1 MVEHSKIQIK
11 NYPKVSVVIPA
22 WNEEENL
29 QHVLPRVPEWV
40 HEVLLVDGHSID
52 RTVEVARKLR
62 PNIRIVEQ
70 KGKGKGAALRSGFEA
85 ATGEVVVMLDADGS
99 TDPAEI
105 PVFLD
110 ALMQGA
116 DFAKG
121 SRFIRG
127 GGTSDMTVLRRL
139 GNWGFVFLV
148 RTLFGAQ
155 YSDLCYGYNAFW
167 VHVLPAINLDSDG
180 FEIETKMNVQVVR
193 KGFKVVEVP
202 SFEAPRVFGE
212 GRLRTFPDGWRV
224 LKTIFR
230 EAYDDRLKSLLRRKD
245 VVTRPSHISG
255 AMRVYTESLE

>member
-1 MVEHSKIQIK
+1 MVEQSEGQDR

-29 QHVLPRVPEWV
+29 QHVLPRVPQWV
-40 HEVLLVDGHSID
+40 HEVLLVDGHSTDCTI
-52 RTVEVARKLR
+52 EVARKLR
-62 PNIRIVEQ
+62 PDIRIIQQ
-70 KGKGKGAALRSGFEA
+70 KGKGKGDALRSGFAA

-121 SRFIRG
+121 SRFLKG
-127 GGTSDMTVLRRL
+127 GGTSDMPMHRRL

-148 RTLFGAQ
+148 RTLFGAK

-193 KGFKVVEVP
+193 EGFKVVEVP
-202 SFEAPRVFGE
+202 SFEAPRVSGE

-230 EAYDDRLKSLLRRKD
+230 EAYDDRLKSRLRRNN
-245 VVTRPSHISG
+245 VVARPSHFSG
-255 AMRVYTESLE
+255 DMRVYTKSLE